1 VKSVKKFFTLKR
13 DHKGFTLVELL
24 VVIAIIGILAALV
37 LVALSRARQKARDAQ
52 RESDIRQ
59 IGLAM
64 EMAYDDSA
72 AYETSVAIPAQIT
85 VANGEYLGTMPTDPQ
100 GGAYS
105 WTNNTATGTNDDQDF
120 CVSADLELGDH
131 FRCTTA
137 GCGDVAAAC

>member
-1 VKSVKKFFTLKR
+1 MRKFFTLKR

-64 EMAYDDSA
+64 EMAYDDDAAYPISA
-72 AYETSVAIPAQIT
+72 AAPADIHST
-85 VANGEYLGTMPTDPQ
+85 DAVYLTATPADPQ
-100 GGAYS
+100 GGAYT
-105 WTNNTATGTNDDQDF
+105 WTDNLLTPQVFCASAT
-120 CVSADLELGDH
+120 LEIGDP
-131 FRCTTA
+131 FMCDEDGCRSDAA
-137 GCGDVAAAC
+137 GC